1 MKRTAQSGPSI
12 FFTCP
17 LWTCFFFLHKI
28 EGFFCFFCF
37 RIFFEGGDH
46 VKPEDAELRKRM
58 REIVDDQTLGRSE
71 LRKRLKDLLETNGT
85 KTEKG
90 RSDENG

>member
-1 MKRTAQSGPSI
+1 M
-12 FFTCP
+12 
-17 LWTCFFFLHKI
+17 
-28 EGFFCFFCF
+28 
-37 RIFFEGGDH
+37 
-46 VKPEDAELRKRM
+46 KPEDAELRKRM

-71 LRKRLKDLLETNGT
+71 LRKRLKDLLETDGT